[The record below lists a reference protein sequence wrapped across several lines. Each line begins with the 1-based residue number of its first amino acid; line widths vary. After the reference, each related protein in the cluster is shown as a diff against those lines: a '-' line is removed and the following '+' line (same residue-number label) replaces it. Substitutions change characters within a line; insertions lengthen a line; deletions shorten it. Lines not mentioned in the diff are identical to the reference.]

1 MIHVSFGLSNPWG
14 TPFDNLW
21 NQSGR
26 LTANKSWELEL
37 LKGRQIIG
45 FEFSY
50 TMRQSHAGL
59 SLELALLG
67 YSISFQI
74 YDTRHWD
81 YTANTWEVYADNQT
95 DS

>member
-21 NQSGR
+21 NQFGR
-26 LTANKSWELEL
+26 LTKNKSWELEL

-81 YTANTWEVYADNQT
+81 YTANTWEVYADNHT
-95 DS
+95 NN

>member
-21 NQSGR
+21 NQFGR
-26 LTANKSWELEL
+26 LTKNKSWELEL
-37 LKGRQIIG
+37 LKGREIIG

-81 YTANTWEVYADNQT
+81 YTANTWEVYAYSQSN
-95 DS
+95 S

>member
-21 NQSGR
+21 NQFGR
-26 LTANKSWELEL
+26 LTKNKSWELEL

-59 SLELALLG
+59 SIELALLG

-81 YTANTWEVYADNQT
+81 YTANTWEVYADNRT
-95 DS
+95 NS

>member
-1 MIHVSFGLSNPWG
+1 MIHASFGLSTPWG

-21 NQSGR
+21 NRFGR
-26 LTANKSWELEL
+26 LTKNKSWELEL
-37 LKGRQIIG
+37 LKGRQLIG
-45 FEFSY
+45 FEVGY

-67 YSISFQI
+67 YSIAFQI
-74 YDTRHWD
+74 YDNRHWD
-81 YTANTWEVYADNQT
+81 QKLNAYTQT